1 MKWKPLASE
10 LISMRGKT
18 IFNAAFSLSFFTS
31 PVLFPFHVL
40 HLAGMWIS
48 FWCAKERKR
57 NGVAVITLCIH
68 SGAAAIAA
76 VVAAT
81 TMTMTEMAKK
91 PPTKKEIWSKE
102 MMAAKTIKLKWA
114 SVKLERS
121 SSTTTI
127 AAHCHKT
134 ADSAE
139 AVPIVLHDHVIVC
152 VLLWM
157 CLSSVF
163 MRWVGW
169 WDSHSHTHT
178 TLHKIPPLVY
188 CFAHAIHF
196 CNGKICSKHSKK

>member
-1 MKWKPLASE
+1 MPFFL
-10 LISMRGKT
+10 
-18 IFNAAFSLSFFTS
+18 SLSLHRQFCF
-31 PVLFPFHVL
+31 LFMFYIWLECEFRLV
-40 HLAGMWIS
+40 
-48 FWCAKERKR
+48 CQRAKKKWSSCHCSRGGGDDDDNDR
-57 NGVAVITLCIH
+57 NG
-68 SGAAAIAA
+68 
-76 VVAAT
+76 
-81 TMTMTEMAKK
+81 EK

-102 MMAAKTIKLKWA
+102 MMAAKTIKLKWS
-114 SVKLERS
+114 SVKLERT
-121 SSTTTI
+121 SSTTAI